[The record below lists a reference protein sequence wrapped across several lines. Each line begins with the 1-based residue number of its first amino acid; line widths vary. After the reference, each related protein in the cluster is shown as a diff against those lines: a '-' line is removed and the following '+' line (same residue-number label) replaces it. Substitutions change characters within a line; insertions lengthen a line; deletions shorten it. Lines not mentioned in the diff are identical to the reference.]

1 MGELKHLS
9 VHLVG
14 AQLASSPMTTSM
26 TSSDTSEAKSTS
38 GVPPRR
44 ANDTFGSFRLDE
56 GMQQAF
62 DQCKRVSKGDS
73 WCALLMG
80 GPGTGK
86 THLAVATM
94 HDFGMSRSR
103 FWKVPDFLEWLKD
116 MAYGKDYGLD
126 TILTPYRTG
135 DFLLV
140 LDDLGVEK
148 ATDWATEQLYRVLDS
163 RYDNELPTVITTN
176 QGRERIDSRIL
187 SRFASGLAVCRG
199 KDERRVSR

>member
-1 MGELKHLS
+1 LSAHLE
-9 VHLVG
+9 G
-14 AQLASSPMTTSM
+14 AREASSPTMTLTTSN
-26 TSSDTSEAKSTS
+26 DTSEAKSTS

-44 ANDTFGSFRLDE
+44 VNDSFGSFRLGE
-56 GMQQAF
+56 GMREAF
-62 DQCKRVSKGDS
+62 DQCQRVAKGDA

-94 HDFGMSRSR
+94 QSFGLARSR

-126 TILTPYRTG
+126 PLLTPYRTG

-148 ATDWATEQLYRVLDS
+148 STDWAAEQLYRVLDS

-176 QGRERIDSRIL
+176 QGRDRIDPRIL
-187 SRFASGLAVCRG
+187 SRYAEGLVACRG
-199 KDERRVSR
+199 KDERRKA